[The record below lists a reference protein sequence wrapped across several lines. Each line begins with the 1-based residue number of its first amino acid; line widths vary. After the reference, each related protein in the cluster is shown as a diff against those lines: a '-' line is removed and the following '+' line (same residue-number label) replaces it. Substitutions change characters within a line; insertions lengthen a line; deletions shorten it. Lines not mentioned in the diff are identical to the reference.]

1 MPDTDEEPPGVT
13 QLPPVGQGGPTQLVA
28 VPKGNPFPS
37 DSGTLGTG
45 TLLQDIVSTT
55 GKSSLPKGIELKP
68 FFKGPVYAAGKN
80 FSPEFE
86 RFLREI
92 FEDAVY
98 FGRDETGGLLALHDV
113 FTVTFGSP
121 RDGLKRLFVQYP
133 EKASGLPSHWT
144 TIL

>member
-1 MPDTDEEPPGVT
+1 MT
-13 QLPPVGQGGPTQLVA
+13 QLPPVGRGGPTQLVA

-45 TLLQDIVSTT
+45 
-55 GKSSLPKGIELKP
+55 SLPKGIELKP

-86 RFLREI
+86 SFLREI

-98 FGRDETGGLLALHDV
+98 FGRDETGGLLAFHDV
-113 FTVTFGSP
+113 FTVAFGS
-121 RDGLKRLFVQYP
+121 
-133 EKASGLPSHWT
+133 SGRP
-144 TIL
+144 